1 MLERTAFGA
10 LTPNAIESLLHS
22 QLVARIGYVD
32 RRNLPR
38 IVPITYA
45 YDGKA
50 FYGYS
55 LLGAKIENMSANP
68 RVCIEVDSVTSAAEW
83 SSVVAQG
90 LFHLL
95 EGEAATNAV
104 ERISDRLR
112 TIGSATGAPK
122 EAWHS
127 FVARLGGAGVAYKI
141 DVTEKTGRYSARP
154 L

>member
-1 MLERTAFGA
+1 MLERTMFGE
-10 LTPNAIESLLHS
+10 LTADAVESLLHS
-22 QLVARIGYVD
+22 QLVARIAYVD
-32 RRNLPR
+32 RRGLPR

-83 SSVVAQG
+83 SSVVMQG

-112 TIGSATGAPK
+112 TVGSATRAPK

-127 FVARLGGAGVAYKI
+127 FVAQRGGPGLAYQI
-141 DVTEKTGRYSARP
+141 AVTEKQGRYSAP
-154 L
+154 PT

>member
-1 MLERTAFGA
+1 MLERIAFGE
-10 LTPNAIESLLHS
+10 LTPHAIESLLRS
-22 QLVARIGYVD
+22 QLVARIGYID
-32 RRNLPR
+32 GRNTPR
-38 IVPITYA
+38 IAPITYA

-55 LLGAKIENMSANP
+55 LHGAKIENMSANP
-68 RVCIEVDSVTSAAEW
+68 RVCVEVDSVTSAAEW
-83 SSVVAQG
+83 SCVVAQG

-95 EGEAATNAV
+95 EGEAAIDAV
-104 ERISDRLR
+104 RRISDRLR

-127 FVARLGGAGVAYKI
+127 FVGRLGGAGVAYQI